1 MDWQTLGSTPFL
13 PPLYWRAALKRKIT
27 GNTLP
32 EQGLRCRV
40 SVDPKQVAA
49 YRQVC
54 GFTESPMLPPTY
66 PHILAFGLQMQLL
79 TDKKFPFPLL
89 GLIHLSNRIRIH
101 RPLGG
106 VSELS
111 IGVHTQNLRPH
122 PKGATFEV
130 VTTVEDSLGLL
141 WEAESRMLCR
151 GVKLEGEATDDARPS
166 PAEISELTRWKAPAD
181 IGRRYARV
189 SGDYNPIHLSALTA
203 KLFGFPQAIAH
214 GLWNKA
220 HTLAALGKHL
230 PAANIEIDVE
240 FRKPVRLPSE
250 VTLLASAAGSSGE
263 LLLKGAGDIE
273 HMVGRWRPIT
283 ALDSFAG

>member
-1 MDWQTLGSTPFL
+1 
-13 PPLYWRAALKRKIT
+13 
-27 GNTLP
+27 LP

-40 SVDPKQVAA
+40 SVNPKEVAT
-49 YRQVC
+49 YRKVC
-54 GFTESPMLPPTY
+54 GFAESPVLPATY

-79 TDKKFPFPLL
+79 TDKAFPFPLL
-89 GLIHLSNRIRIH
+89 GLIHLSNRTRIL

-106 VSELS
+106 ISDVMV
-111 IGVHTQNLRPH
+111 GVYAQNLQPH
-122 PKGATFEV
+122 AKGATFDI

-151 GVKLEGEATDDARPS
+151 GVKLDGVAADNALQA
-166 PAEISELTRWKAPAD
+166 PASVSELTRWKAPAD

-220 HTLAALGKHL
+220 RTLAALSEHL

-240 FRKPVRLPSE
+240 FKKPVRLPSE
-250 VTLLASAAGSSGE
+250 VILLASAAGSSGE
-263 LLLKGAGDIE
+263 LQLKGAADIE
-273 HMVGRWRPIT
+273 HMIGRWRPI
-283 ALDSFAG
+283 A

>member
-1 MDWQTLGSTPFL
+1 MQWKTLGNTPFL

-27 GNTLP
+27 GSALP

-40 SVDPKQVAA
+40 SINPRHVAA
-49 YRQVC
+49 YRKVC
-54 GFTESPMLPPTY
+54 GFADSPILPATY

-79 TDKKFPFPLL
+79 TDKHFPFPLL

-111 IGVHTQNLRPH
+111 VGVHTQNLQPH
-122 PKGATFEV
+122 PKGATFDLI
-130 VTTVEDSLGLL
+130 TTVEDSLGLL
-141 WEAESRMLCR
+141 WEAQSRMLCR
-151 GVKLEGEATDDARPS
+151 GVKLDGEAQEDAQPS
-166 PAEISELTRWKAPAD
+166 PTQVSELSRWKAPAD

-220 HTLAALGKHL
+220 HTLAALGEHL
-230 PAANIEIDVE
+230 PAANVEINVE

-263 LLLKGAGDIE
+263 LWLKGAGDIE
-273 HMVGRWRPIT
+273 HMVGKWQPIT
-283 ALDSFAG
+283 

>member
-1 MDWQTLGSTPFL
+1 MDWQTLGSTPLL

-27 GNTLP
+27 GSTLP

-40 SVDPKQVAA
+40 QVNPTDVAA
-49 YRQVC
+49 YRKVC
-54 GFTESPMLPPTY
+54 GFADSPMLPATY

-79 TDKKFPFPLL
+79 TAKNFPFPLL

-101 RPLGG
+101 RPLGA
-106 VSELS
+106 VSDLTVA
-111 IGVHTQNLRPH
+111 VHAQNLQPH
-122 PKGATFEV
+122 AKGATFEV
-130 VTTVEDSLGLL
+130 VTAVVDSLGLL

-151 GVKLEGEATDDARPS
+151 GVKLDGAPTDHTVPS
-166 PAEISELTRWKAPAD
+166 PTQVSHLTAWKAPAD

-220 HTLAALGKHL
+220 HTLAVMGEHL
-230 PAANIEIDVE
+230 PAANIEIVVE
-240 FRKPVRLPSE
+240 FKKPVRLPSE
-250 VTLLASAAGSSGE
+250 VTLLTSAPGSSGE

-273 HMVGRWRPIT
+273 HMVGRWRPI
-283 ALDSFAG
+283 A